1 MKRLILS
8 ALILNA
14 ALLGVIAYQFTAL
27 AGGGGPTADEN
38 GDVNGDGGRDLTDAI
53 YMLSWLF
60 RGGPGPVPLACA
72 QEGGVLSPEH
82 EEIFEHLSMVD
93 LPVDDAGNTVR
104 TLRVSGV
111 NFQVV
116 NGMGSTWGNTAAE
129 NNLLADVNDLPR
141 HRVNGAGNLIVGY
154 QELRQGDNDD
164 DTDDGNDRSGS
175 HNLVVGAGN
184 NYSFWGS
191 QVVGNRNTVAGY
203 FSTVS
208 GGSHNVANGEGST
221 VSGGIANYAVGT
233 STSVGGGEFN
243 DAVDNGA
250 TVAGGLINTASGYG
264 SVVGG
269 GEYNVASG
277 EVSVIAGGGGVDAAG
292 QSYGNE
298 ASGLG
303 SVVSGGGGNA
313 AQGPGSVVSGG
324 DLNSATGEYSTVS
337 GGSENQAS
345 AAAATVSGGSSRTAG
360 GNSQH
365 VP

>member
-164 DTDDGNDRSGS
+164 DNDGIYDWDDDDLDNDGALNDMDSDDGNPYVCSD
-175 HNLVVGAGN
+175 
-184 NYSFWGS
+184 
-191 QVVGNRNTVAGY
+191 
-203 FSTVS
+203 
-208 GGSHNVANGEGST
+208 
-221 VSGGIANYAVGT
+221 
-233 STSVGGGEFN
+233 N
-243 DAVDNGA
+243 DGD
-250 TVAGGLINTASGYG
+250 LCEDCFYG
-264 SVVGG
+264 S
-269 GEYNVASG
+269 YNSEMDG
-277 EVSVIAGGGGVDAAG
+277 TDTDSD
-292 QSYGNE
+292 
-298 ASGLG
+298 GLC
-303 SVVSGGGGNA
+303 NI
-313 AQGPGSVVSGG
+313 G
-324 DLNSATGEYSTVS
+324 DDDD
-337 GGSENQAS
+337 
-345 AAAATVSGGSSRTAG
+345 
-360 GNSQH
+360 
-365 VP
+365 VPIR